1 VRIRSFVWSDL
12 DAVLEVWRGAAPGVH
27 LGVSD
32 TSEEIRKKVDHDPDL
47 FLVAEEQGRV
57 VGAVLG
63 GYDGRRGIVYHL
75 AVRPE
80 ARRQGWGAALM
91 AELEARLR
99 TRGCLKYY
107 LLVTPENLQAVE
119 FYRRQGWSEMDMTLM
134 GKEIV

>member
-1 VRIRSFVWSDL
+1 
-12 DAVLEVWRGAAPGVH
+12 
-27 LGVSD
+27 VSD
-32 TSEEIRKKVDHDPDL
+32 TPEEIRKKVDHDPDL
-47 FLVAEEQGRV
+47 FLVAEEQARV
-57 VGAVLG
+57 VGAVMG

-80 ARRQGWGAALM
+80 ARRKGWGAALM

-119 FYRRQGWSEMDMTLM
+119 FYRRQGWSVMDMTLM